1 MGSFFKT
8 ISNLLFPPRCAAC
21 RELLPYYSDDLL
33 CDECAE
39 KWKEEISSRCA
50 VCKRLVS
57 ECSCVH
63 DNCKRTV
70 SALLSV
76 SAYTSSDSVTDR
88 LVLAAK
94 DHKDKKL
101 FGFMSDKMTEIAYG
115 ALPGVGDLLVTFV
128 PRSASRKRE
137 TGHDQSEILAG
148 LIADNFSAEM
158 VPLFK
163 KKGRKQQKSLH
174 ARDRE
179 MNAKRSYVL
188 IKDAARTVNGRIVLL
203 CDDVVT
209 TGASLSACAEMLRE
223 AGAER
228 IYALTFAKTVKKS
241 RPKNKKYRKISK
253 TKESD

>member
-1 MGSFFKT
+1 MNSFFKT

-21 RELLPYYSDDLL
+21 REILPYYSDALL

-39 KWKEEISSRCA
+39 KWKEEISSKCA
-50 VCKRLVS
+50 VCRRLVS

-76 SAYTSSDSVTDR
+76 SAYTSSDSVTDL

-101 FGFMSDKMTEIAYG
+101 FKFMSDKMTEIAYG

-148 LIADNFSAEM
+148 LVADNFSAEM
-158 VPLFK
+158 IPLFK
-163 KKGRKQQKSLH
+163 KKGRRQQKSLRAH
-174 ARDRE
+174 DRE
-179 MNAKRSYVL
+179 INARRSYVL
-188 IKDAARTVNGRIVLL
+188 IKDATHTVKGRAVLL

-209 TGASLSACAEMLRE
+209 TGASVSACAEMLRE
-223 AGAER
+223 TGAER
-228 IYALTFAKTVKKS
+228 VYVLTFAKTVKKIKTD
-241 RPKNKKYRKISK
+241 RKNSK
-253 TKESD
+253 E